1 MGLMRECLCFQ
12 AGPVCV
18 SKQGLSVFGC
28 VWVMRSAENSGWV
41 GDSDVAIWALGV
53 RVLSDV
59 H

>member
-1 MGLMRECLCFQ
+1 MRECLCFQ